1 MASSDVLPDL
11 SDGELDQKLA
21 ETREELFNLRFR
33 RATGQLEN
41 GAAIRTARRQVAR
54 IMTELRHREIAAA
67 EAQSE
72 ESRR

>member
-1 MASSDVLPDL
+1 MATEILTDL

-21 ETREELFNLRFR
+21 ESREELFNLRFR

-41 GAAIRTARRQVAR
+41 GAAIKASRRQVAR
-54 IMTELRHREIAAA
+54 ILTELRRREIAEA

-72 ESRR
+72 EMSR

>member
-1 MASSDVLPDL
+1 MAREILTDL

-41 GAAIRTARRQVAR
+41 GASIHGARRQVAR
-54 IMTELRHREIAAA
+54 IMTELRRREIAEA
-67 EAQSE
+67 EE
-72 ESRR
+72 MSR

>member
-1 MASSDVLPDL
+1 MAKTDIGDL
-11 SDGELDQKLA
+11 DDTSLDQRLA

-41 GAAIRTARRQVAR
+41 GAAIQTARRQVAR

-67 EAQSE
+67 EAPSE
-72 ESRR
+72 ESGR